1 MPIQT
6 PQQFYDWFA
15 QVDRSVAHSQE
26 AHFRAHVATVAE
38 HLSTADM
45 LLERLDEVEKE
56 VDSMLEGWRGVEEGG
71 RSLKDACERL
81 LEDRVS
87 CYFLARSFTDVLPD
101 WSQDKLL
108 DLTDEIDTRL
118 EYFQELEHA
127 TRMLNHPGES
137 LVLQTDFLY
146 MVERVDICIEYL
158 KAHVGAFTS
167 RINAPV
173 LRISYLATLQGS
185 RGLPIALPAMHDTRH
200 DTHQDVLCRLPQSSH
215 SRHIEAIV

>member
-1 MPIQT
+1 
-6 PQQFYDWFA
+6 
-15 QVDRSVAHSQE
+15 VH
-26 AHFRAHVATVAE
+26 
-38 HLSTADM
+38 
-45 LLERLDEVEKE
+45 
-56 VDSMLEGWRGVEEGG
+56 
-71 RSLKDACERL
+71 
-81 LEDRVS
+81 
-87 CYFLARSFTDVLPD
+87 FLARLFTDVLPD

-158 KAHVGAFTS
+158 KAHVRSFTS
-167 RINAPV
+167 LHHINAPV
-173 LRISYLATLQGS
+173 LRIPYLAILQGS
-185 RGLPIALPAMHDTRH
+185 RGLPTALPAMHDTRH

-215 SRHIEAIV
+215 SRRIQAFV